1 MNGCPT
7 VVHRGVTAAL
17 AGLLVVAGACQGS
30 DESGGVQRP
39 ESAGQLASGPINR
52 NSDWFK
58 KACRL
63 PMKYLIR
70 IERGHY
76 AGRSPEIAVV
86 PRKPNFF
93 GTFQVTS
100 HSGPWGY
107 LQKVPLVFYGPG
119 FVAPNGPVSGAGEV
133 TVSDLAPTLAELLG
147 ADWPSD
153 RPGKAVA
160 EVLLPEEERG
170 VPRMVLVVVW
180 DGGGWNTLNRWPQ
193 QWPHLRKLMRKG
205 TSVQGAVVGSSPS
218 VTPAIHATIGTG
230 AWPSEHG
237 VVDLQWRDGDRVA
250 NTFEGENPSQL
261 RVTTLADVFDPQ
273 TENAAH
279 VGMLAERNWHMG
291 MIGHGATVDGGDK
304 DIAVFGD
311 GIAHDLYTNKDA
323 FALPG
328 YLKEVGGLKKDIRA
342 IDAED
347 GALDKRWVG
356 HRILG
361 DRSKLRLT
369 PVQTLFQTR
378 LLKRLFTEEGYG
390 QDDVSDLFYTNYKQ
404 IDLVGHVYNMVNPE
418 MKSSLRH
425 ADASLRELTRYLN
438 RHVGENQWVIA
449 LTADHGVG
457 PDPLIFGAWPIN
469 VDELVRDTSA
479 HFEVEPNDIFEKT
492 RITGFWLNL
501 PAMQRR
507 GIRLGRLANYLNSY
521 RLKDNVEPGKDVPP
535 QYEDRRNEK
544 LFQSTFPTKGLP
556 EILACA
562 RG

>member
-1 MNGCPT
+1 MKGRATGVN
-7 VVHRGVTAAL
+7 RGVAAAL
-17 AGLLVVAGACQGS
+17 AGLLLVAGACQGS
-30 DESGGVQRP
+30 DESDVQG

-52 NSDWFK
+52 KSDWFK

-63 PMKYLIR
+63 PMKYLTR

-119 FVAPNGPVSGAGEV
+119 FVPSNGPVSGPGEV
-133 TVSDLAPTLAELLG
+133 TVADLAPTLAELLG
-147 ADWPSD
+147 AEWPSD
-153 RPGKAVA
+153 RAGSAVA

-170 VPRMVLVVVW
+170 VPKMVLVVVW

-193 QWPHLRKLMRKG
+193 QWPHLRKLMREG
-205 TSVQGAVVGSSPS
+205 TSVQGAIVGSSPS

-230 AWPSEHG
+230 TWPSEHG

-250 NTFEGENPSQL
+250 NTFAGENPAQL

-273 TENAAH
+273 TENAAR

-311 GIAHDLYTNKDA
+311 GIADSLYTNEEA

-328 YLKEVGGLKKDIRA
+328 YLKQVGGLKKDIRA
-342 IDAED
+342 VDAED
-347 GALDKRWVG
+347 GAPDKRWVG

-390 QDDVSDLFYTNYKQ
+390 QDDVPDLFYTNYKQ

-438 RHVGENQWVIA
+438 RRVGENQWVIA
-449 LTADHGVG
+449 LTADHGQG
-457 PDPLIFGAWPIN
+457 PDPLTFGAWPIN
-469 VDELVRDTSA
+469 VDELVKDTSA
-479 HFEVEPNDIFEKT
+479 HFGVEPGDIFEKT

-521 RLKDNVEPGKDVPP
+521 RLKKNVEPGKDVPS

>member
-1 MNGCPT
+1 
-7 VVHRGVTAAL
+7 
-17 AGLLVVAGACQGS
+17 
-30 DESGGVQRP
+30 
-39 ESAGQLASGPINR
+39 
-52 NSDWFK
+52 
-58 KACRL
+58 
-63 PMKYLIR
+63 
-70 IERGHY
+70 
-76 AGRSPEIAVV
+76 
-86 PRKPNFF
+86 
-93 GTFQVTS
+93 
-100 HSGPWGY
+100 
-107 LQKVPLVFYGPG
+107 
-119 FVAPNGPVSGAGEV
+119 
-133 TVSDLAPTLAELLG
+133 
-147 ADWPSD
+147 
-153 RPGKAVA
+153 
-160 EVLLPEEERG
+160 
-170 VPRMVLVVVW
+170 
-180 DGGGWNTLNRWPQ
+180 
-193 QWPHLRKLMRKG
+193 MREG
-205 TSVQGAVVGSSPS
+205 TSVRGATVGSSPS

-230 AWPSEHG
+230 TWPSEHG

-250 NTFEGENPSQL
+250 NTFAGENPAQL

-311 GIAHDLYTNKDA
+311 GIAHNLYTNKEA

-328 YLKEVGGLKKDIRA
+328 YLKQVEGLKKDIRA

-390 QDDVSDLFYTNYKQ
+390 QDDVPDLFYTNYKQ

-438 RHVGENQWVIA
+438 RRVGENQWVIA

-457 PDPLIFGAWPIN
+457 PDPLTFGAWPIN
-469 VDELVRDTSA
+469 VDELVKDTSA
-479 HFEVEPNDIFEKT
+479 HFGVEPGDIFEKT

-501 PAMQRR
+501 PAMHRR
-507 GIRLGRLANYLNSY
+507 GIRLGRLATYLNSY
-521 RLKDNVEPGKDVPP
+521 RLKENVEPAKDVPS

>member
-1 MNGCPT
+1 MVN
-7 VVHRGVTAAL
+7 RGVAAAL
-17 AGLLVVAGACQGS
+17 AGLLLVAGACQGS
-30 DESGGVQRP
+30 DESDVQG

-52 NSDWFK
+52 KSDWFK

-63 PMKYLIR
+63 PMKYLTR

-119 FVAPNGPVSGAGEV
+119 FVASNGPVSGPGEV
-133 TVSDLAPTLAELLG
+133 TVADLAPTLAELLG
-147 ADWPSD
+147 AEWPSD
-153 RPGKAVA
+153 RAGSAVA

-170 VPRMVLVVVW
+170 VPKMILVVVW

-193 QWPHLRKLMRKG
+193 QWPHLRKLMREG
-205 TSVQGAVVGSSPS
+205 TSVQGAIVGSSPS

-230 AWPSEHG
+230 TWPSEHG

-250 NTFEGENPSQL
+250 NTFAGENPAQL

-273 TENAAH
+273 TENAAR

-311 GIAHDLYTNKDA
+311 GIADNLYTNKEA

-328 YLKEVGGLKKDIRA
+328 YLKQVGGLKKDIRA

-347 GALDKRWVG
+347 GAPDKRWVG

-390 QDDVSDLFYTNYKQ
+390 QDDVPDLFYTNYKQ

-438 RHVGENQWVIA
+438 RRVGENQWVIA
-449 LTADHGVG
+449 LTADHGQG
-457 PDPLIFGAWPIN
+457 PDPLTFGAWPIN
-469 VDELVRDTSA
+469 VDELVKDTSA
-479 HFEVEPNDIFEKT
+479 HFGVEPGDIFEKT

-521 RLKDNVEPGKDVPP
+521 RLKENVEPGKHVPS

>member
-1 MNGCPT
+1 MKGGVT
-7 VVHRGVTAAL
+7 VVNRRVAAAV
-17 AGLLVVAGACQGS
+17 AGLLLIAGACQGS
-30 DESGGVQRP
+30 DEAGGVRP
-39 ESAGQLASGPINR
+39 ESAREPALGPINR
-52 NSDWFK
+52 KSDWFK

-63 PMKYLIR
+63 PMKYVVR
-70 IERGHY
+70 IQRGHY
-76 AGRSPEIAVV
+76 PGRSPEIAVV

-119 FVAPNGPVSGAGEV
+119 FIAPNGPVSSLGEV
-133 TVSDLAPTLAELLG
+133 TLADLAPTLAELLQV
-147 ADWPSD
+147 DWPTD
-153 RPGKAVA
+153 RPGKAIA
-160 EVLLPEEERG
+160 QALIPEEQRG
-170 VPRMVLVVVW
+170 VPKMVLVVVW
-180 DGGGWNTLNRWPQ
+180 DGGGWNTLNEWPQ
-193 QWPHLRKLMRKG
+193 QWPHLRELMKEG
-205 TSVQGAVVGSSPS
+205 TSVQGVVVGSSPS

-230 AWPSEHG
+230 TWPSEHG

-250 NTFEGENPSQL
+250 NTFEGEDPAQL

-273 TENAAH
+273 TQNAAH

-304 DIAVFGD
+304 DAAVFGD
-311 GIAHDLYTNKDA
+311 GIADDLYTNKDA
-323 FALPG
+323 FLLPG
-328 YLKEVGGLKKDIRA
+328 YLREVGGLKKDIRA

-378 LLKRLFTEEGYG
+378 LLKRLFNNEGYG
-390 QDDVSDLFYTNYKQ
+390 QDGTPDLFYTNYKQ
-404 IDLVGHVYNMVNPE
+404 IDLVGHVYNVVNPE
-418 MKSSLRH
+418 MKSSLKH
-425 ADASLRELTRYLN
+425 ADASLRALTEYLN
-438 RHVGENQWVIA
+438 RRVGENQWVLA

-457 PDPLIFGAWPIN
+457 PDPLTFGAWPIN
-469 VDELVRDTSA
+469 IDELVKDASA
-479 HFEVEPNDIFEKT
+479 HFGVDSGDIFEKT

-501 PAMQRR
+501 PAMHRH
-507 GIRLGRLANYLNSY
+507 GIRVGRLANFLNSY
-521 RLKDNVEPGKDVPP
+521 RLKDNVAPGRDVPA
-535 QYEDRRNEK
+535 QYQRRRNER

-556 EILACA
+556 EIVACA